1 MTTSKEIKKALN
13 KAFKGVKFSVKTENR
28 LCETIIVSWVG
39 GPFINQVKE
48 ITNDYHTYQ
57 NHSDA
62 MVDYFHCT
70 GTKIEIDRKLSQEE
84 IDFVVPGILSINGRI
99 IDDLQ
104 IVFEPL
110 QACFVVPAHPYKYR
124 FIKQNES
131 LKAYHENGMA
141 IELNSRE
148 AENAQDDYLLATDPE
163 NWTIKHEQKK
173 QEEFKRNEERNEE
186 RKKAEINLIK
196 GDYTGSVNDGN
207 LNYITVECHEG
218 APTIA
223 EGAKFSSF
231 HSVNNAIREIYKKTK
246 WGHAGYDKLNFSIH
260 FLDGKVYKGRLDL
273 SPVEDNCFATEN
285 VIGDHCVRF
294 LKKHNDLMLEKY
306 KFSD

>member
-28 LCETIIVSWVG
+28 LCETIVVSWVG

-70 GTKIEIDRKLSQEE
+70 GIKIEIDRKLSQEE

-104 IVFEPL
+104 ILFDQSQSV
-110 QACFVVPAHPYKYR
+110 FVVPAQPYKYR

-148 AENAQDDYLLATDPE
+148 AENAQDNYLFATDPE
-163 NWTIKHEQKK
+163 NWTIKHERKK
-173 QEEFKRNEERNEE
+173 QEEQFKRNEER
-186 RKKAEINLIK
+186 KKDSNNLIK
-196 GDYTGSVNDGN
+196 GDYTGSVNGN
-207 LNYITVECHEG
+207 LDYITVECHEG

-231 HSVNNAIREIYKKTK
+231 LSVNNAIREIYKKTK
-246 WGHAGYDKLNFSIH
+246 WGPGYDKLNFSIH
-260 FLDGKVYKGRLDL
+260 FVDGKVYKGRLDL

-285 VIGDHCVRF
+285 VIGDHCIQF

>member
-104 IVFEPL
+104 IVFD
-110 QACFVVPAHPYKYR
+110 QSQSVFVVPAHPYKYR
-124 FIKQNES
+124 FIRQNES

-141 IELNSRE
+141 IDLNSIE
-148 AENAQDDYLLATDPE
+148 AENAQDDYLFATDSE
-163 NWTIKHEQKK
+163 SWARKHEQKK
-173 QEEFKRNEERNEE
+173 QEEQVKRNEE
-186 RKKAEINLIK
+186 RKKASLNLIK
-196 GDYTGSVNDGN
+196 GDYTGVSVNDGID
-207 LNYITVECHEG
+207 YITVECHEG

-223 EGAKFSSF
+223 EGARFSSF
-231 HSVNNAIREIYKKTK
+231 LSVNNAIREIYKKTK

-260 FLDGKVYKGRLDL
+260 FVDGKVYKGRLDL

-285 VIGDHCVRF
+285 VIGDHCIQF